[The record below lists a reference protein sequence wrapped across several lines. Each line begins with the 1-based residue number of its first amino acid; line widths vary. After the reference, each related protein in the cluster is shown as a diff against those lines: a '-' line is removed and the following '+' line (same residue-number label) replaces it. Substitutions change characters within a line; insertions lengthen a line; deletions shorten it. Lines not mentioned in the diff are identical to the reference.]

1 MLTFKKIITL
11 SVLLLATVVIASGC
25 AEKAALKAIEESTGV
40 KVEEKDKEI
49 TITSKEGQEIKLGGE
64 SGKLPE
70 GLPLPAFPGAK
81 VDSSLTSKES
91 DGKHYVVSLSSPKP
105 FKELVA
111 FYEDALK
118 AKGITPE
125 KTEMI
130 DETSSMVI
138 LNGKAGNLDANV
150 QIYEGESIGQEG
162 FVINIIAKVAE

>member
-1 MLTFKKIITL
+1 MYNFNKLITL
-11 SVLLLATVVIASGC
+11 SILLLAAVVFASGC
-25 AEKAALKAIEESTGV
+25 AEKAVEKAIEESTGV
-40 KVEEKDKEI
+40 KVEERDKEI
-49 TITSKEGQEIKLGGE
+49 KITSKEGQEITLGGD

-81 VDSSLTSKES
+81 VDSSMTSKES

-105 FKELVA
+105 LKELAA

-125 KTEMI
+125 KTEVI

-138 LNGKAGNLDANV
+138 LNGKSGNLDANV

-162 FVINIIAKVAE
+162 FVINILAKVAE